1 MHTFRK
7 TYTVYTSPHNPC
19 PPMKVRT
26 YETPPQLYMTFQP
39 PGLPQF
45 PPAEAFRHGT
55 LWPSLFAPYES
66 PYKSGK
72 REEAD

>member
-7 TYTVYTSPHNPC
+7 TYTVYNSPFNPC
-19 PPMKVRT
+19 PPMTIRT

-45 PPAEAFRHGT
+45 SPAQAFHHGT
-55 LWPSLFAPYES
+55 LWPALFAPYES
-66 PYKSGK
+66 PHKSGK